1 MIILKKSTDT
11 QKQNDQ
17 HANRKVILP
26 STLRYNVEWQFDN
39 GNETEVISVSCT
51 YKENEYQNTCGNIV
65 CYMGE
70 SRKFLQGGPDV
81 FV

>member
-1 MIILKKSTDT
+1 ML
-11 QKQNDQ
+11 N
-17 HANRKVILP
+17 
-26 STLRYNVEWQFDN
+26 DN

-51 YKENEYQNTCGNIV
+51 YKENEYQNTCENIV

-70 SRKFLQGGPDV
+70 SRKFHQRGPDI